1 MHATRGRWGVVL
13 SALALAAVA
22 TFGLGGCAIHM
33 QAPIEEVAY
42 DFSDSDFYD
51 RAYAPTP
58 QYRQVQTYDP
68 AHLPAAPL
76 ELAAAFPAEVEQN
89 TVPSNTVPSNPLSTH
104 TVSTDALAAAV
115 SEGDREQAT
124 SVSLFRVRVPAPD
137 AD

>member
-13 SALALAAVA
+13 SALGLAAVA

-51 RAYAPTP
+51 RVYAPTP
-58 QYRQVQTYDP
+58 QYRQVGAYDP
-68 AHLPAAPL
+68 AHVPAAPL
-76 ELAAAFPAEVEQN
+76 EVAAAFPAEVAAFPAEAERN
-89 TVPSNTVPSNPLSTH
+89 TVAP
-104 TVSTDALAAAV
+104 DALAAAV
-115 SEGDREQAT
+115 SEGDNEQSSA
-124 SVSLFRVRVPAPD
+124 VSLFRVRVPAPD

>member
-13 SALALAAVA
+13 SALCLAAAA

-42 DFSDSDFYD
+42 DYSDSDFYD

-58 QYRQVQTYDP
+58 QYRQVGAYDP
-68 AHLPAAPL
+68 AHVPAAPL
-76 ELAAAFPAEVEQN
+76 EVAAAFPAEAAVQQN
-89 TVPSNTVPSNPLSTH
+89 TVAP
-104 TVSTDALAAAV
+104 DALAAAV
-115 SEGDREQAT
+115 SEGANEQSST
-124 SVSLFRVRVPAPD
+124 VSLFRVRVPAPD